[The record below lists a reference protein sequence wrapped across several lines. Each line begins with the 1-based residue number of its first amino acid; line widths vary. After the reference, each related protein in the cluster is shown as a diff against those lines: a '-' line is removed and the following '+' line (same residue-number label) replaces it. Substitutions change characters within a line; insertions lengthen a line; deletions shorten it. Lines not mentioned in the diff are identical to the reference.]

1 MFAVV
6 YTVSKDGKG
15 AEVCCGDHGTSA
27 KRDPAMQSQCRI
39 EMVMDAIFT
48 VVRLWI
54 SPLVPSVLSYP
65 KDGKPWVIGN

>member
-48 VVRLWI
+48 VVRL
-54 SPLVPSVLSYP
+54 
-65 KDGKPWVIGN
+65 